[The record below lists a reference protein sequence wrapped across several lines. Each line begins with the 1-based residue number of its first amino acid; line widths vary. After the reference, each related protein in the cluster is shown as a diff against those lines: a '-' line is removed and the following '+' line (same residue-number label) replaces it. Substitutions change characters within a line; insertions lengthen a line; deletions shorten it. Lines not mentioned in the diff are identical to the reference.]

1 MSIKPASATGKE
13 VEMRSPTASSPSTAI
28 AKSTDAS
35 SSSAATKADEPKS
48 YVWVKFSAWK
58 LVLYYLCMLLSGGIL
73 FIVSV
78 NKPKLKK
85 QLTTSVCPAEEAT
98 MAFDGE
104 NFADIVKVTL
114 PEKDGGLVIVFE
126 MISTRFYSS
135 AKDNYSAVLKVPD
148 EPANFSDAYVCGNG
162 DRLSREAILAL
173 YGPNRLALT
182 AADPFNIVMLEVLS
196 PFYIFQYFAVAVW
209 IYTFYYIYSAVVM
222 FITIVS
228 IYFVSSDKLFNL
240 KRLHDLAAT
249 KGKVDLTERDGKAVI
264 KADVP
269 DADILPGDCFY
280 VKEGMSLPCDAI
292 LISGRVVVDEA
303 LLTGESIP
311 ITKTQFAKSVSDTDA
326 TKRTA
331 NILYCGTTVKSIGH
345 GASTV
350 G

>member
-1 MSIKPASATGKE
+1 M
-13 VEMRSPTASSPSTAI
+13 
-28 AKSTDAS
+28 
-35 SSSAATKADEPKS
+35 
-48 YVWVKFSAWK
+48 WVRYSVWK
-58 LVLYYLCMLLSGGIL
+58 LVLYYLSMLASGGIL
-73 FIVSV
+73 FVVSV

-85 QLTTSVCPAEEAT
+85 QLTTSECDPSEAT
-98 MAFDGE
+98 MVFDGE
-104 NFADIVKVTL
+104 NFADISRATL
-114 PEKDGGLVIVFE
+114 PDKDGGNVIVFE
-126 MISTRFYSS
+126 MVSTRYYASS
-135 AKDNYSAVLKVPD
+135 RDHFKTVQKVPD
-148 EPANFSDAYVCGNG
+148 EPANFSDAYVCGQG
-162 DRLSREAILAL
+162 DRLSREAILSL
-173 YGPNRLALT
+173 YGLNRLTLQ

-222 FITIVS
+222 FITILS

-240 KRLHDLAAT
+240 KRLHDLADT
-249 KGKVDLTERDGKAVI
+249 KGKVDITDRQGSKVLS
-264 KADVP
+264 ADVS
-269 DADILPGDCFY
+269 DSQILPGDCFF

-311 ITKTQFAKSVSDTDA
+311 ITKTQFVKSVSDTDA

-345 GASTV
+345 AASN